1 MILLWAGF
9 IGFVLLMLA
18 LDLGIFHRQAH
29 VVRVKEA
36 LVWSAGWVTL
46 GLAFAVVVYHGY
58 EGQWLGLGT
67 AVDARVSRYG
77 RYTG

>member
-18 LDLGIFHRQAH
+18 LDLGVCSAHVH

-36 LVWSAGWVTL
+36 LV
-46 GLAFAVVVYHGY
+46 
-58 EGQWLGLGT
+58 
-67 AVDARVSRYG
+67 
-77 RYTG
+77 

>member
-46 GLAFAVVVYHGY
+46 GLAFAVFVYHGY